1 MFVTSFLFF
10 VIYYFLNVNLNI
22 VKQLEKYHFPFLPFP
37 FFPLSSCSLLLT
49 TLLLGFFSFGEDFE
63 PLEKNPRDFEVLTG
77 VGSGVPLVES
87 FLPLDVSSC
96 WGVRG
101 VPIIALRL
109 SSSLSTCL
117 KDTNVKKRKEKKK
130 ETLTV
135 VERFGSLVGKLTGG
149 SDVLHPTFL
158 LFNG

>member
-1 MFVTSFLFF
+1 M
-10 VIYYFLNVNLNI
+10 
-22 VKQLEKYHFPFLPFP
+22 EKYHFPFLPFP
-37 FFPLSSCSLLLT
+37 FFPLSSSLT
-49 TLLLGFFSFGEDFE
+49 TLILGFFSFGEDFE
-63 PLEKNPRDFEVLTG
+63 PFEKKPRDFEDLMG
-77 VGSGVPLVES
+77 VGSVVPLVES

-109 SSSLSTCL
+109 SSSLSMFS
-117 KDTNVKKRKEKKK
+117 KKIIVRMEKGKKK
-130 ETLTV
+130 PLTV
-135 VERFGSLVGKLTGG
+135 IERFSSLVGKLTSG